1 MRNEHAMNRKL
12 PLLLTILSLLYG
24 CAREMPVTQQSS
36 WEHVV
41 ASPLNHTLFSATF
54 PSAEEG
60 WAVGERGT
68 ILRYR
73 AGQWEA
79 VDPAPTDRHL
89 FSVTF
94 PTPQEGWAV
103 GAWGAFLHYNGK
115 DWQAVETPQGLE
127 TVNLERVVFTSPD
140 NGWAVGD
147 SAGIAHYNGH
157 TWRKVEAP
165 VMRLVTERQ
174 EASNT
179 EQYGLVAEAISESNF
194 AAEAGYYH
202 DLAFLSPHNG
212 WIVGNL
218 GQILHYNGE
227 KWQEVESPT
236 RKHLYSLAYLPSGD
250 GWAVGQEGTILH
262 YAGQQEKWTV
272 WPTVPTRRH
281 LLSVVALS
289 EHEVY
294 AVGQGGIILR
304 YDGKEWAEY
313 DSPQVKR
320 MVNFYFVIP
329 QDSGGGLWAFSTTRA
344 IFHRKIGEPT
354 KQSAN

>member
-1 MRNEHAMNRKL
+1 MWFRVKIF
-12 PLLLTILSLLYG
+12 PLFLTILSLLYG
-24 CAREMPVTQQSS
+24 CARETPPALPSSS

-41 ASPLNHTLFSATF
+41 ASPLNHTLFSAVF
-54 PSAEEG
+54 LSREDG

-79 VDPAPTDRHL
+79 VEPAPTDRHL
-89 FSVTF
+89 FSVAF

-103 GAWGAFLHYNGK
+103 GAWGTFLRYDGK
-115 DWQAVETPQGLE
+115 DWKAVETPQGLE
-127 TVNLERVVFTSPD
+127 TVNLERVVFTGPD

-147 SAGIAHYNGH
+147 SAGIAHYDGT
-157 TWRKVEAP
+157 TWQKVEAP
-165 VMRLVTERQ
+165 VMRLVAERQ
-174 EASNT
+174 QAANT
-179 EQYGLVAEAISESNF
+179 EQYGLVAEAFGESSF

-202 DLAFLSPHNG
+202 DIAFLSPHNG

-304 YDGKEWAEY
+304 YDGKGWSEY
-313 DSPQVKR
+313 ENPQQVKR
-320 MVNFYFVIP
+320 LVNFYFVTS
-329 QDSGGGLWAFSTTRA
+329 QDSSGRLWAFSTTRA
-344 IFHRKIGEPT
+344 IFHRKIDEQAKGA
-354 KQSAN
+354 AN